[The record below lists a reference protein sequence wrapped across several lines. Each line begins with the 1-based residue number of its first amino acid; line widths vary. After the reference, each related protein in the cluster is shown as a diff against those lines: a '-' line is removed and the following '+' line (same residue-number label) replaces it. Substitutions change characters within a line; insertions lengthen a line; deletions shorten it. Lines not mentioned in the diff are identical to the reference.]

1 MWEIIIGLETHVQL
15 ATKSKIFSVAST
27 SYGAKANTQID
38 FVDLGLPGVLPVLNS
53 KAIEFAIKF
62 GISVNAKIS
71 QESIFARKNY
81 FYPDLPKGYQISQ
94 FEEPIVKGG
103 TLEVFDNDVEPF
115 FVPLVRAHLEEDA
128 GKSLHEGVEGIED
141 KYSGIDLNRAGIP
154 LLEIVTEPT
163 MKSAQEAVAYAK
175 NLHNLVM
182 WIGICDGNM
191 QEGSF
196 RIDANVS
203 VRRSGEKKLGTRCE
217 IKNLNS
223 FKFLEK
229 AIKVEASRQIDILE
243 NGGNINQETRLYD
256 SNLNE
261 TREMRSK
268 ENSDDYRYFP
278 DPDLPPL
285 KIENS
290 LIHLISKTLPE
301 LPKIARERLEKKLCL
316 SKEVMLVI
324 LSKRENLIF
333 FDETLNE
340 WFDKT
345 PQKLDYNSPCTH
357 MLERAKNLANWLTV
371 ELFSLLNKED
381 ITIEKSKISSVQL
394 AQIMIK
400 LEENILTKKTAK
412 QLFELIWSGDQ
423 SDIGELIEQKGL
435 NQISDDTELDNY
447 INNVL
452 AENNSMI
459 SEYKLGKEKALNAL
473 VGQVMKKSKG
483 RADAKLVKGKILN
496 LIN

>member
-1 MWEIIIGLETHVQL
+1 MWEIVIGLETHVQL

-27 SYGAKANTQID
+27 TYGADANTQID

-62 GISVNAKIS
+62 GVAVNASIS
-71 QESIFARKNY
+71 GESIFARKNY

-94 FEEPIVKGG
+94 FEDPIVKGG
-103 TLEVFDNDVEPF
+103 VLEVIDSEIEPF
-115 FVPLVRAHLEEDA
+115 FVHLVRAHLEEDA
-128 GKSLHEGVEGIED
+128 GKSLHEGVEGIEENS
-141 KYSGIDLNRAGIP
+141 SGIDLNRAGIP

-203 VRRSGEKKLGTRCE
+203 VRKKGEKELGTRCE

-229 AIKVEASRQIDILE
+229 AIKVEASRQIEVIE
-243 NGGNINQETRLYD
+243 SGGNVNQQTRLYD

-285 KIENS
+285 KLENS
-290 LIHLISKTLPE
+290 FINLVSKKMPE
-301 LPKIARERLEKKLCL
+301 LPKIARKRLEEKLCL
-316 SKEVMLVI
+316 SKEVTLVI
-324 LSKRENLIF
+324 LSRRENLIF
-333 FDETLNE
+333 FDEALKE
-340 WFDKT
+340 WFNKT
-345 PQKLDYNSPCTH
+345 PQKLDYENPCNFVV
-357 MLERAKNLANWLTV
+357 ERAKMLANWLTV

-381 ITIEKSKISSVQL
+381 ILIEKSKISPIKL
-394 AQIMIK
+394 AAIMIK
-400 LEENILTKKTAK
+400 LEDKILTKKTAK
-412 QLFELIWSGDQ
+412 QLFELVWSGNQD
-423 SDIGELIEQKGL
+423 DINKLIEQKSL
-435 NQISDDTELDNY
+435 NQISNDDELDNY
-447 INNVL
+447 VNDVL
-452 AENNSMI
+452 SENKTMVT
-459 SEYKLGKEKALNAL
+459 EYKLGKEKALNAL

-483 RADAKLVKGKILN
+483 RADAKLVKEKIIKQ
-496 LIN
+496 IN